1 MYVYTRY
8 TQCYETKNELFEI
21 IGKLFNGKDKKWI
34 RKNI

>member
-1 MYVYTRY
+1 MYIRVI
-8 TQCYETKNELFEI
+8 QSVTKRKTNLLEI